1 MKKLRDRRSAL
12 IRETLLYGIA
22 AVVFAGLAA
31 ALWFLQRTVGIAA
44 VAIVCAFAAVA
55 MGNFAVGLRIYRS
68 FKKLSRSA
76 AVSFAFINE
85 YGHLEIFGG
94 TEDSAKAYAEYCVNN
109 YAKMYRPAGE
119 RPSAEE
125 IKAVKAMQ
133 KRDLAKER
141 ELRKKFSPWRQFDNF
156 TPADL
161 PFLQGKKIFVSERM
175 YAYAATEEA
184 WHAAREKNTFE
195 LLKNPP
201 IGGAAQ

>member
-55 MGNFAVGLRIYRS
+55 IGNFAVGLRIYRS
-68 FKKLSRSA
+68 FKKLSRNT

-161 PFLQGKKIFVSERM
+161 PFLQGKKNFCER
-175 YAYAATEEA
+175 A
-184 WHAAREKNTFE
+184 HVRLCRNGRGVARR
-195 LLKNPP
+195 P
-201 IGGAAQ
+201 

>member
-12 IRETLLYGIA
+12 VRETALYGTA
-22 AVVFAGLAA
+22 LLVFAALTA
-31 ALWFLQRTVGIAA
+31 ALWFMQRTVGVAA
-44 VAIVCAFAAVA
+44 LCIVCAFALIAA
-55 MGNFAVGLRIYRS
+55 ANFVLSLRGWRS
-68 FKKLSRSA
+68 FKKFSKDEGA
-76 AVSFAFINE
+76 PYAFINE

-94 TEDSAKAYAEYCVNN
+94 TEEAARTYTEHCVSS

-125 IKAVKAMQ
+125 IKAAKAMQ

-184 WHAAREKNTFE
+184 WRAAREKNTIEF
-195 LLKNPP
+195 LKNPP
-201 IGGAAQ
+201 IGGAEQ